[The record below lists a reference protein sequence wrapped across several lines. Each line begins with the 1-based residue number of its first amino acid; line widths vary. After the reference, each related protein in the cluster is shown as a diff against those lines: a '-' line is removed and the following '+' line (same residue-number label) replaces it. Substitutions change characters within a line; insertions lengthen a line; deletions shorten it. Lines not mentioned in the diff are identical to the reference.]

1 MARREESTGWT
12 VPEGKTHNWKEEGT
26 WSMEAK
32 RLNDMSARQRRAFLS
47 QQRNALRTL
56 PVGKPAIDAR
66 RRFQARNELL
76 QLETAADSSR
86 AMLKR
91 KLRVAEAAR
100 LCGAPSRGLT

>member
-1 MARREESTGWT
+1 MTEREDMTGWN

-32 RLNDMSARQRRAFLS
+32 RLNDMSARQRRAFLA
-47 QQRNALRTL
+47 QQRAALKTL
-56 PVGKPAIDAR
+56 PRGKPAADAR

-91 KLRVAEAAR
+91 KLRVG
-100 LCGAPSRGLT
+100 LVSRFEGEGVRRY